1 MRRATQAAAVA
12 VLAMAASPAFAG
24 EKAMV
29 VEAIRQGAAIL
40 PAPPGLSLAG
50 ARRLDVLPPVAVA
63 IAAAGPN
70 GAASLRRGFGASMT
84 NFYPFAATGFHL
96 SAGTRSTPRALAGKL
111 VEPDYAALLWSPR
124 GSGIRSTRRFSPA
137 MLVGFDRPVAD
148 GMTLGLDGGMV
159 MGRMDNARL
168 GPHGHGRGGAFEH
181 NAGTNPM
188 ARMTLG
194 YVF

>member
-1 MRRATQAAAVA
+1 MRRATGAAAVA
-12 VLAMAASPAFAG
+12 VLAMAASPAMAG

-29 VEAIRQGAAIL
+29 VQAVRHGAAIL

-50 ARRLDVLPPVAVA
+50 ARRLDALPPVAVA
-63 IAAAGPN
+63 LVPDNQGSSAA
-70 GAASLRRGFGASMT
+70 LRRGFGASMT
-84 NFYPFAATGFHL
+84 SFYPFAASGFHL
-96 SAGTRSTPRALAGKL
+96 SGGSRSTPRALAGKV

-148 GMTLGLDGGMV
+148 GVTLGLDGGMV

-168 GPHGHGRGGAFEH
+168 GPHGHGLGGGFDH
-181 NAGTNPM
+181 AGGSNPM

-194 YVF
+194 YLF